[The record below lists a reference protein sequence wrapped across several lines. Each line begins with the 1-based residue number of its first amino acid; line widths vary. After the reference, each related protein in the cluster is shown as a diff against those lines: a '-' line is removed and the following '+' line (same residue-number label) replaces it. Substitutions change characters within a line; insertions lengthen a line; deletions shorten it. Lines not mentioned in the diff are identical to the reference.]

1 MARWPLPAILRFFI
15 EKEPKGSI
23 GFTGADRRQ
32 GGGQNKA
39 MTRDNRLFKAQA
51 NRLLSRLAAGDADVL
66 GSEAGLAAEMCASR
80 TTVRAVLSHLE
91 TLGVIAWEGRDK
103 RLLRAP
109 CPGDFFDEEEARST
123 HDLIQHRFLEW
134 VLQRDVAPGTM
145 LNESRL
151 ARQFDLPL
159 SGLREF
165 LIRFEPFGLIEK
177 QRNRHW
183 LLKGFTRDFVDEMFD
198 VRRMFERRALSRLVG
213 DPDPALLRRLT
224 QTRADH
230 MAIIQGGQRDALG
243 FPALDARFHALIC
256 AGARNR
262 FVSDFSGTISIIVH
276 YHYLWN
282 KKDEAD
288 RNWSAAQEHVTILD
302 AVLAGDGPAA
312 NDALDRHLDTAY
324 QTLLSSVDWAER

>member
-1 MARWPLPAILRFFI
+1 
-15 EKEPKGSI
+15 
-23 GFTGADRRQ
+23 
-32 GGGQNKA
+32 
-39 MTRDNRLFKAQA
+39 MTRDNRLFKAQV
-51 NRLLSRLAAGDADVL
+51 NRLLTRLEAGDTTAL
-66 GSEAGLAAEMCASR
+66 GPEAGLAAQMRASR

-109 CPGDFFDEEEARST
+109 VPDDFFDVEETRST
-123 HDLIQHRFLEW
+123 HDMIQHRFLEW
-134 VLQRDVAPGTM
+134 VLQGDVAPGTM

-159 SGLREF
+159 SSLREF

-183 LLKGFTRDFVDEMFD
+183 LLKGFTRDFVDEMFE
-198 VRRMFERRALSRLVG
+198 VRLMFERRALSRLVEE
-213 DPDPALLRRLT
+213 PDPVLTRRLT
-224 QTRADH
+224 QTHADH
-230 MAIIQGGQRDALG
+230 LAIIRGNQRAALG

-288 RNWSAAQEHVTILD
+288 RNRSAAREHLEILD
-302 AVLAGDGPAA
+302 AVLAGDGAGA
-312 NDALDRHLDTAY
+312 RVALDRHLDTAY
-324 QTLLSSVDWAER
+324 RTLLSSVNWTDR